1 MKRWLPFAAFCVLAV
16 FLFAGLWLDPREV
29 PSPFIGKPA
38 PAFTLPVVGRPGQTF
53 SPAQARGRAWVL
65 NVWAP
70 WCRTC
75 RKEHPFLMQLL
86 ASGVPLYGL
95 NWKDEQREAA
105 ALLSQIGNPYVLNA
119 DDHDGRAGIDWGVTG
134 VPETFLID
142 TGGIIRVKHSGPLTE
157 RVWKRKFAP
166 LLEDRGA

>member
-1 MKRWLPFAAFCVLAV
+1 VKRWLPFAAFCVLAV
-16 FLFAGLWLDPREV
+16 FLFLGLWLDPREV

-38 PAFTLPVVGRPGQTF
+38 PAFTLPVVGQPGQTF
-53 SPAQARGRAWVL
+53 APAQARGKAWVL

-75 RKEHPFLMQLL
+75 RKEHPLLMQLA
-86 ASGVPLYGL
+86 ASGVPVYGL

-105 ALLSQIGNPYVLNA
+105 AVLAQIGNPYVLNG
-119 DDHDGRAGIDWGVTG
+119 DDHDGRAGIEWGVTG

-142 TGGIIRVKHSGPLTE
+142 AAGIVRVKHSGPLTE

>member
-1 MKRWLPFAAFCVLAV
+1 MRRWLPFAAFTVLLA

-38 PAFTLPVVGRPGQTF
+38 PAFTLPVLERPGQTF
-53 SPAQARGRAWVL
+53 SPAQARGEPWLL

-75 RKEHPFLMQLL
+75 RKEHPFLMQLA
-86 ASGVPLYGL
+86 ASRVRVYGL
-95 NWKDEQREAA
+95 NWQDQAREAS
-105 ALLSQIGNPYVLNA
+105 ALLAEIGNPYVLNA
-119 DDHDGRAGIDWGVTG
+119 VDLDGRAGIDWGVTG

-142 TGGIIRVKHSGPLTE
+142 ADGVVRAKHSGPLSE
-157 RVWKRKFAP
+157 RVWNRKFAP
-166 LLEDRGA
+166 LLQEKGS